1 MRVRNGAGGFIRA
14 YLCRMALPL
23 YLVDAFT
30 SRPFAGNPAGVCI
43 LTEPL
48 PDDVMQNVAMEMHQA
63 ETAFLLPEG
72 DDWRL
77 RWFTPEVEENLC
89 GHATLASAHVLF
101 ETGRLAPG
109 QTARFQTRSGLLT
122 AVREGESIV
131 LDFPSTPAEEFPL
144 LESARKALSIVPLF
158 SGKTRFDLFFE
169 VATEA
174 QVRLL
179 TPDLA
184 ALEKV
189 PYRGVIVT
197 ARADSG
203 FPYDFV
209 SRFFAPGCGVPEDPV
224 TGSAHCALG
233 PYWQGKLGKADLVG
247 YQASPRGGT
256 VRVSCHGERVRLAG
270 TAVTVVRGELLLPG

>member
-1 MRVRNGAGGFIRA
+1 MRVGDRAGGFIQA
-14 YLCRMALPL
+14 YLWRMALPL

-30 SRPFAGNPAGVCI
+30 ARPFAGNPAGVC
-43 LTEPL
+43 LLSSPL

-72 DDWRL
+72 NGWRL
-77 RWFTPEVEENLC
+77 RWFTPEVEVDLC

-101 ETGRLAPG
+101 EQGLVAPG
-109 QTARFQTRSGLLT
+109 ATARFHTRSGLLT
-122 AVREGESIV
+122 ADHQGASIV
-131 LDFPSTPAEEFPL
+131 LDFPATPAEEFAPL
-144 LESARKALSIVPLF
+144 GDALRALSISPVY
-158 SGKTRFDLFFE
+158 SGKTRFDLFYE

-174 QVRLL
+174 EVRALKPDYGLL
-179 TPDLA
+179 DQ
-184 ALEKV
+184 V

-197 ARADSG
+197 ARANAGS
-203 FPYDFV
+203 PNDFV

-256 VRVSCHGERVRLAG
+256 VLVSCHGERVRLAG
-270 TAVTVVRGELLLPG
+270 SAVTVIQGELLLPS

>member
-1 MRVRNGAGGFIRA
+1 
-14 YLCRMALPL
+14 MALPF

-30 SRPFAGNPAGVCI
+30 DHAFAGNPAGVC
-43 LTEPL
+43 LLRDPL
-48 PDDVMQNVAMEMHQA
+48 PDAVLQSVAMEMNQA

-72 DDWRL
+72 DGWRL

-101 ETGRLAPG
+101 EAGLLATDA
-109 QTARFQTRSGLLT
+109 TARFETKSGLLT
-122 AVREGESIV
+122 AVREGASIV
-131 LDFPSTPAEEFPL
+131 LDFPATPAEPFPP
-144 LESARKALSIVPLF
+144 LEKAINALGVSPSF

-169 VATEA
+169 VAEEA
-174 QVRLL
+174 EVRTLRPDFSLL
-179 TPDLA
+179 
-184 ALEKV
+184 EEV

-197 ARADSG
+197 ARAEAGS
-203 FPYDFV
+203 PHDFV

-247 YQASPRGGT
+247 YQASARGGT
-256 VRVSCHGERVRLAG
+256 VRVGCRGERVTLAG
-270 TAVTVVRGELLLPG
+270 SAVTVVRGELALP

>member
-1 MRVRNGAGGFIRA
+1 
-14 YLCRMALPL
+14 MALPL

-30 SRPFAGNPAGVCI
+30 DRPFAGNPAGVCL
-43 LTEPL
+43 LTAPL

-72 DDWRL
+72 DGWRL

-101 ETGRLAPG
+101 ETGLLAPG
-109 QTARFQTRSGLLT
+109 ATARFQTKSGLLT
-122 AVREGESIV
+122 AAREAGPIV
-131 LDFPSTPAEEFPL
+131 LDFPATPAEDHPASEL
-144 LESARKALSIVPLF
+144 ALKALSISPVF

-174 QVRLL
+174 EVRALA
-179 TPDLA
+179 PDFA
-184 ALEKV
+184 ALEGV

-197 ARADSG
+197 ARADAG
-203 FPYDFV
+203 TPNDFV

-233 PYWQGKLGKADLVG
+233 PYWQARLGKADLVG

-256 VRVSCHGERVRLAG
+256 VRVGCRGERVRLAG
-270 TAVTVVRGELLLPG
+270 TAVTVVRGELTLPG

>member
-1 MRVRNGAGGFIRA
+1 MRVGDGAGGEIRA
-14 YLCRMALPL
+14 YLRRMALPL

-30 SRPFAGNPAGVCI
+30 ARPFAGNPAGVC
-43 LTEPL
+43 LLSAPL
-48 PDDVMQNVAMEMHQA
+48 PDEVMQNVAMELHQA
-63 ETAFLLPEG
+63 ETAFLLHEG
-72 DDWRL
+72 QDWRL

-101 ETGRLAPG
+101 ELGLVAPG
-109 QTARFQTRSGLLT
+109 ATARFQTKSGLLT

-131 LDFPSTPAEEFPL
+131 LDFPATPAEKFPV
-144 LESARKALSIVPLF
+144 LETAREALSITPLF

-174 QVRLL
+174 EVRALA
-179 TPDLA
+179 PDFA
-184 ALEKV
+184 ALQNV

-197 ARADSG
+197 ARADAGS
-203 FPYDFV
+203 PNDFV

-233 PYWQGKLGKADLVG
+233 PYWQGKLGKADLAG

-256 VRVSCHGERVRLAG
+256 VFVSCRGERVHLAG
-270 TAVTVVRGELLLPG
+270 TAVTIVRGELLLPV

>member
-1 MRVRNGAGGFIRA
+1 
-14 YLCRMALPL
+14 MALPL

-30 SRPFAGNPAGVCI
+30 ARPFAGNPAGVC
-43 LTEPL
+43 LLASPL

-72 DDWRL
+72 DGWRL

-101 ETGRLAPG
+101 ETGRVAPAE
-109 QTARFQTRSGLLT
+109 TARFHTKSGLLT
-122 AVREGESIV
+122 AIREGRSIV
-131 LDFPSTPAEEFPL
+131 LDFPATPAEEFPV
-144 LESARKALSIVPLF
+144 LETARKALSITPLF
-158 SGKTRFDLFFE
+158 SGKTRFDLLFE

-174 QVRLL
+174 EVRSLA
-179 TPDLA
+179 PDLT
-184 ALEKV
+184 ALEAV

-197 ARADSG
+197 ARADAGSS
-203 FPYDFV
+203 YDFV

-256 VRVSCHGERVRLAG
+256 VLVSCHGERVRLAG
-270 TAVTVVRGELLLPG
+270 TAVTVVRGELLLPA

>member
-1 MRVRNGAGGFIRA
+1 MRVGERDGGFIRA
-14 YLCRMALPL
+14 YLSRMAIPL

-30 SRPFAGNPAGVCI
+30 PRPFAGNPAGVCL

-48 PDDVMQNVAMEMHQA
+48 PDATMQDVAMEMHQA

-72 DDWRL
+72 DGWRL

-101 ETGRLAPG
+101 ETGRLGPAE
-109 QTARFQTRSGLLT
+109 TARFQTRSGLLT
-122 AVREGESIV
+122 AVREGDSIV
-131 LDFPSTPAEEFPL
+131 LDFPATPAEEFPT
-144 LESARKALSIVPLF
+144 LEAARAALSISPLF

-169 VATEA
+169 VSTEA
-174 QVRLL
+174 EVRRLA
-179 TPDLA
+179 PDLA

-197 ARADSG
+197 ARADAG
-203 FPYDFV
+203 GPFDFV

-233 PYWQGKLGKADLVG
+233 PYWQGRLGKADLVG

-256 VRVSCHGERVRLAG
+256 VRVSCHGERVRLSG
-270 TAVTVVRGELLLPG
+270 RAVTVVRGELLLPA

>member
-1 MRVRNGAGGFIRA
+1 
-14 YLCRMALPL
+14 MALPL

-30 SRPFAGNPAGVCI
+30 DRPFAGNPAGVC
-43 LTEPL
+43 LLREPL
-48 PDDVMQNVAMEMHQA
+48 ADAVMQSVAMEMNQA

-72 DDWRL
+72 EEWRL

-89 GHATLASAHVLF
+89 GHATLASSHVLF
-101 ETGRLAPG
+101 ETGLLAPG
-109 QTARFQTRSGLLT
+109 ATARFQTKSGLLT
-122 AVREGESIV
+122 AVREGTTIV
-131 LDFPSTPAEEFPL
+131 LDFPATPAEPFPP
-144 LESARKALSIVPLF
+144 LEKALRALAISPLF

-169 VATEA
+169 VGTEA
-174 QVRLL
+174 EVRALK
-179 TPDLA
+179 PDLA
-184 ALEKV
+184 LLEEV

-197 ARADSG
+197 ARADAGS
-203 FPYDFV
+203 PHDFV

-256 VRVSCHGERVRLAG
+256 VRVGCRGERVRLAG
-270 TAVTVVRGELLLPG
+270 SAVTVARGELALP

>member
-1 MRVRNGAGGFIRA
+1 MRVGDGAGGEIRA
-14 YLCRMALPL
+14 YLRRMALPL

-30 SRPFAGNPAGVCI
+30 ARPFAGNPAGVC
-43 LTEPL
+43 LLSAPL
-48 PDDVMQNVAMEMHQA
+48 PDEVMQNVAMELHQA
-63 ETAFLLPEG
+63 ETAFLLHEG
-72 DDWRL
+72 QDWRL

-101 ETGRLAPG
+101 ELGLVAPG
-109 QTARFQTRSGLLT
+109 ATARFQTKSGLLT

-131 LDFPSTPAEEFPL
+131 LDFPATPAEEFPV
-144 LESARKALSIVPLF
+144 LETAREALSITPLF

-174 QVRLL
+174 EVRALA
-179 TPDLA
+179 PDFA
-184 ALEKV
+184 ALQNV

-197 ARADSG
+197 ARADAGS
-203 FPYDFV
+203 PNDFV

-233 PYWQGKLGKADLVG
+233 PYWQGKLGKADLAG

-256 VRVSCHGERVRLAG
+256 VFVSCRGERVHLAG
-270 TAVTVVRGELLLPG
+270 TAVTIVRGELLLPV

>member
-1 MRVRNGAGGFIRA
+1 
-14 YLCRMALPL
+14 MALPL
-23 YLVDAFT
+23 YLVDAFAA
-30 SRPFAGNPAGVCI
+30 RPFTGNPAAVC
-43 LTEPL
+43 LLSEPL
-48 PDDVMQNVAMEMHQA
+48 PDAVMQDVAMEMRQA

-72 DDWRL
+72 DGWRL

-101 ETGRLAPG
+101 ETGLLAPSA
-109 QTARFQTRSGLLT
+109 TARFQTKSGLLT
-122 AVREGESIV
+122 AVREAESIF
-131 LDFPSTPAEEFPL
+131 LDFPCTPAEAFCPPEL
-144 LESARKALSIVPLF
+144 ALKALPISPLY

-174 QVRLL
+174 QVRDLKPDFALL
-179 TPDLA
+179 EA
-184 ALEKV
+184 V

-197 ARADSG
+197 ARADAGS
-203 FPYDFV
+203 PHDFV

-247 YQASPRGGT
+247 YQASSRGGT
-256 VRVSCHGERVRLAG
+256 VRVSCRGERVRLAG
-270 TAVTVVRGELLLPG
+270 TAVTVVKGELVLPA

>member
-1 MRVRNGAGGFIRA
+1 
-14 YLCRMALPL
+14 MAIPL

-30 SRPFAGNPAGVCI
+30 DRPFAGNPAGVC
-43 LTEPL
+43 LLSVPL
-48 PDDVMQNVAMEMHQA
+48 PDGVMQNIAMEMHQA

-72 DDWRL
+72 DGWRL

-101 ETGRLAPG
+101 ETGRLGPSE
-109 QTARFQTRSGLLT
+109 TARFQTRSGLLT
-122 AVREGESIV
+122 AVREGDSIV
-131 LDFPSTPAEEFPL
+131 LDFPATPAEEFPAV
-144 LESARKALSIVPLF
+144 EAARKALSVAPVF

-174 QVRLL
+174 EVRLL

-184 ALEKV
+184 ALERV

-197 ARADSG
+197 ARADPE

-233 PYWQGKLGKADLVG
+233 PYWQGRLGKADLVG

-256 VRVSCHGERVRLAG
+256 VRVSCRGERVRLAG
-270 TAVTVVRGELLLPG
+270 TAVTVVRGELLLPA

>member
-1 MRVRNGAGGFIRA
+1 
-14 YLCRMALPL
+14 MALPL

-30 SRPFAGNPAGVCI
+30 AHPFAGNPAAVC
-43 LTEPL
+43 LLSEPL
-48 PDDVMQNVAMEMHQA
+48 ADGVMQDVAMEMHQA

-72 DDWRL
+72 DGWRL

-101 ETGRLAPG
+101 ETGLLAPSE
-109 QTARFQTRSGLLT
+109 TARFHTKSGLLT
-122 AVREGESIV
+122 AVRDGATIV
-131 LDFPSTPAEEFPL
+131 LDFPATPAEAFAPL
-144 LESARKALSIVPLF
+144 ETARKALSISPLF

-174 QVRLL
+174 DVRGLK
-179 TPDLA
+179 PDFA
-184 ALEKV
+184 SLEQV

-197 ARADSG
+197 ARADAG
-203 FPYDFV
+203 TPNDFV

-233 PYWQGKLGKADLVG
+233 PYWQEKLGKADLVG
-247 YQASPRGGT
+247 YQASARGGT
-256 VRVSCHGERVRLAG
+256 VRVSCRGERVRLAG
-270 TAVTVVRGELLLPG
+270 SAVTVVRGELALPG

>member
-1 MRVRNGAGGFIRA
+1 
-14 YLCRMALPL
+14 MALPL

-30 SRPFAGNPAGVCI
+30 DRPFAGNPAGVC
-43 LTEPL
+43 LLKAPL

-72 DDWRL
+72 DGWRL

-101 ETGRLAPG
+101 ETGLLAPG
-109 QTARFQTRSGLLT
+109 ATARFQTKSGPLT
-122 AVREGESIV
+122 AARDGESIV
-131 LDFPSTPAEEFPL
+131 LDFPATPAEAHPPSEL
-144 LESARKALSIVPLF
+144 ALKALSISPLF

-169 VATEA
+169 VATEGE
-174 QVRLL
+174 VRALA
-179 TPDLA
+179 PDFA
-184 ALEKV
+184 ALEQV

-197 ARADSG
+197 ARADAG
-203 FPYDFV
+203 TPNDFV

-233 PYWQGKLGKADLVG
+233 PYWEAKLGKSDLVG

-256 VRVSCHGERVRLAG
+256 VRVGCRGERVRLAG
-270 TAVTVVRGELLLPG
+270 TAVTVVRGELVLPG